1 MDKKYSQ
8 AQECPITK
16 SISII
21 GGKWKPIIL
30 WVLRDGTKRFGELNR
45 EIDGIS
51 EKVLSQQ
58 LTELEKDGVIN
69 RNVYHQKP
77 PKVEYSLSELGIS
90 FSPVLE
96 TLADWSKEQLYE

>member
-1 MDKKYSQ
+1 MDKKYSE
-8 AQECPITK
+8 AQECPIIK

-30 WVLRDGTKRFGELNR
+30 WVLRDGPKRFGELNK

-58 LTELEKDGVIN
+58 LTELEEDKVIS
-69 RNVYHQKP
+69 RKVHYQKP

-96 TLADWSKEQLYE
+96 ALADWSREKL